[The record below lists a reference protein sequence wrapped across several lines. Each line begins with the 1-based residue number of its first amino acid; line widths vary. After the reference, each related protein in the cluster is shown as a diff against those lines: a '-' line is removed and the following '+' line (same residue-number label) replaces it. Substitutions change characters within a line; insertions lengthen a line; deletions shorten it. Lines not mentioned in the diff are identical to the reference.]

1 MMIAV
6 AAMAVALGVG
16 IEVFRLKRFRDQFL
30 AKAKEHE
37 AWEATY
43 SELQMDIAASSESR
57 RALTLEMESDLAK
70 LPQRRK
76 PLVFGRNSAMEE
88 LEKKMTDRAKAEADA
103 EKRWAAEERD
113 RAAKFADYAAYHA
126 ALKQK
131 YLRAS
136 ERPWRSLEPDPPPP
150 EPTARGDY
158 WIAHGDYQQALAG
171 YEQAVGDEP
180 ENSDSLNNLAWLL
193 STCPDAALRDGKR
206 AVELATHA
214 CDLTERENP
223 SFLDTLAAAS
233 AEAGDFKA
241 AAETQREAIGL
252 LSKGDRSAKDY
263 RGRLEL
269 YEANRAFRVANE
281 KAK

>member
-1 MMIAV
+1 MMIAI

-103 EKRWAAEERD
+103 EKRWAAEDRD

>member
-1 MMIAV
+1 MMIAI

-76 PLVFGRNSAMEE
+76 PLVFGRNSAIEE

-193 STCPDAALRDGKR
+193 STCPDATLRDGKR

-252 LSKGDRSAKDY
+252 LSKGDARAKDY
-263 RGRLEL
+263 RSRLEL